1 MKGDD
6 VMILADKI
14 MELRKKNGWSQEEL
28 AEKIG
33 VSRQSVSKWE
43 SAQAVPD
50 LNKILVLS
58 EVFGVTTDYL
68 LKDEMVEEEYL
79 EMQQDVSEEVRH
91 ITMEQA
97 NEFMGLKQMTAP
109 RIATGVALCILSPI
123 MLIVLTGA
131 AEMGILPVTFTEDR
145 ASMIG
150 LIVLIL
156 FVASAVFLFIT
167 SGAKTHDY
175 EFLDT
180 EIIETAYGVNGMV
193 REKQKRYRNIYIR
206 NCALGVC
213 FCILSV
219 VPLFMTIFV
228 ADNGFMVC
236 IGVGLLLCMIAVGV
250 YLLVK
255 TGIIWESYEKLLQ
268 EGEYNKETKR
278 NKKRNELISS
288 VYWTVVIAVYLGYS
302 FVTFSWNKSW
312 IIWPV
317 AAILYGALIAVMN
330 FIRNKNEN

>member
-1 MKGDD
+1 MKGED

-28 AEKIG
+28 AEKVG

-79 EMQQDVSEEVRH
+79 EMQQDVLAEVRH

-97 NEFMGLKQMTAP
+97 NEFIGLKQMTAP
-109 RIATGVALCILSPI
+109 RIAIGVAMCILSPI
-123 MLIVLTGA
+123 MLIVLTSA
-131 AEMGILPVTFTEDR
+131 AEMGMLSIALTEEK
-145 ASMIG
+145 AAMIG
-150 LIVLIL
+150 LIILIL
-156 FVASAVFLFIT
+156 LVASAVFLFIT
-167 SGAKTHDY
+167 SGSKTHDY
-175 EFLDT
+175 EFLDI

-193 REKQKRYRNIYIR
+193 REKQNRYRNIYIR

-219 VPLFMTIFV
+219 VPLFMTLFV
-228 ADNGFMVC
+228 SDNDFMAC

-268 EGEYNKETKR
+268 EGEYSKETKR

-288 VYWTVVIAVYLGYS
+288 VYWAVVIAVYLGYS
-302 FVTFSWNKSW
+302 LVTFSWDKSW

-317 AAILYGALIAVMN
+317 AAVLYGALIAVMN

>member
-1 MKGDD
+1 
-6 VMILADKI
+6 MILADKI

-167 SGAKTHDY
+167 SGSKTHDY

-236 IGVGLLLCMIAVGV
+236 IGVGFLLCMIAVGV
-250 YLLVK
+250 YLLAK

-288 VYWTVVIAVYLGYS
+288 VYWAVVIAVYLGYS
-302 FVTFSWNKSW
+302 FVTFSWDKSW

>member
-1 MKGDD
+1 MKGED

-58 EVFGVTTDYL
+58 KVFGVTTDYL

-79 EMQQDVSEEVRH
+79 DLQQDVSEEVRH
-91 ITMEQA
+91 VTMEQA
-97 NEFMGLKQMTAP
+97 NEFMGLKQMTAT
-109 RIATGVALCILSPI
+109 RIAIGVALCILSPI
-123 MLIVLTGA
+123 MLIVLSGA
-131 AEMGILPVTFTEDR
+131 AEMGMLSVAFTEER
-145 ASMIG
+145 AAMIG
-150 LIVLIL
+150 LIILIL

-167 SGAKTHDY
+167 SGSKTHDY
-175 EFLDT
+175 EFLNT

-228 ADNGFMVC
+228 ADNEFMAC

-268 EGEYNKETKR
+268 EGEYNKIAKR
-278 NKKRNELISS
+278 NNKKNELIGEI
-288 VYWTVVIAVYLGYS
+288 YWMI
-302 FVTFSWNKSW
+302 
-312 IIWPV
+312 V
-317 AAILYGALIAVMN
+317 AAIYLAYSFITFDWHKTWIVWPIAGVLFAALIAILN
-330 FIRNKNEN
+330 IIHNKEEI

>member
-1 MKGDD
+1 MKGED

-28 AEKIG
+28 AEKVG
-33 VSRQSVSKWE
+33 VSRQSISKWE

-97 NEFMGLKQMTAP
+97 NEFMGIKQMTAP
-109 RIATGVALCILSPI
+109 RIAIGVALCILSPI
-123 MLIVLTGA
+123 MLIVLAGA
-131 AEMGILPVTFTEDR
+131 AETGILPVSFTEER

-150 LIVLIL
+150 LIILIL

-167 SGAKTHDY
+167 SGSKTHDY

-180 EIIETAYGVNGMV
+180 EIIETAYGVNGIV
-193 REKQKRYRNIYIR
+193 REKQNRYRNIYIR

-228 ADNGFMVC
+228 ADNDFMAC

-278 NKKRNELISS
+278 NKKKNELISS
-288 VYWTVVIAVYLGYS
+288 VYWAVVIAVYLGYS
-302 FVTFSWNKSW
+302 FVTFSWDKSW

-317 AAILYGALIAVMN
+317 AAVLYGALIAILN
-330 FIRNKNEN
+330 LIRSKEEA

>member
-1 MKGDD
+1 
-6 VMILADKI
+6 MILADKI

-79 EMQQDVSEEVRH
+79 EMQQDISEEVRH

-228 ADNGFMVC
+228 ADNEFMAC

-255 TGIIWESYEKLLQ
+255 MGIIWESYEKLLQ
-268 EGEYNKETKR
+268 EGEYNKIAKR
-278 NKKRNELISS
+278 NNKKNELIGEI
-288 VYWTVVIAVYLGYS
+288 YWMI
-302 FVTFSWNKSW
+302 
-312 IIWPV
+312 V
-317 AAILYGALIAVMN
+317 AAIYLAYSFITFDWHKTWIVWPIAGVLFAALIAILN
-330 FIRNKNEN
+330 IIHNKEEI

>member
-1 MKGDD
+1 
-6 VMILADKI
+6 MILADKI

-79 EMQQDVSEEVRH
+79 ETQQDISEEVRH

-97 NEFMGLKQMTAP
+97 NEFIRLKQMTAP
-109 RIATGVALCILSPI
+109 RIAIGVAMCILSPI
-123 MLIVLTGA
+123 MLIVLLGA
-131 AEMGILPVTFTEDR
+131 AEMGMLSMAFTEDR
-145 ASMIG
+145 VSMIG
-150 LIVLIL
+150 LIILFL

-167 SGAKTHDY
+167 SDLKTQDY

-193 REKQKRYRNIYIR
+193 REKQNRYRNIHVR

-228 ADNGFMVC
+228 ADNGFMAC
-236 IGVGLLLCMIAVGV
+236 IGVGLLLCMVALGV

-255 TGIIWESYEKLLQ
+255 TGVIWESYEKLLQ

-278 NKKRNELISS
+278 NNKRNELISS
-288 VYWTVVIAVYLGYS
+288 VYWAVITAIYLGYS
-302 FVTFSWNKSW
+302 FVTFDWDKSW

-317 AAILYGALIAVMN
+317 AAVLYGALIAVLN
-330 FIRNKNEN
+330 LIRSKDKN

>member
-1 MKGDD
+1 
-6 VMILADKI
+6 MILADKI

-28 AEKIG
+28 AEKVG

-58 EVFGVTTDYL
+58 EVFGVTTDFL

-109 RIATGVALCILSPI
+109 RIAIGVALCILSPI
-123 MLIVLTGA
+123 MLIVLSGA
-131 AEMGILPVTFTEDR
+131 VEMGMLSVAFTEER

-150 LIVLIL
+150 LIILIL

-167 SGAKTHDY
+167 SGSKTHDY

-193 REKQKRYRNIYIR
+193 REKQNRYRNIYIR

-228 ADNGFMVC
+228 ADNDFMAC
-236 IGVGLLLCMIAVGV
+236 IGVGLLLCMIAFGV

-288 VYWTVVIAVYLGYS
+288 VYWAVVTAVYLGYS
-302 FVTFSWNKSW
+302 FITFDWARSW
-312 IIWPV
+312 IVWPIAGV
-317 AAILYGALIAVMN
+317 LFAALIAILN
-330 FIRNKNEN
+330 LIRNKEEA

>member
-1 MKGDD
+1 
-6 VMILADKI
+6 MILADKI

-79 EMQQDVSEEVRH
+79 EMQQDISEEVRH

-109 RIATGVALCILSPI
+109 RIAIGVALCILSPI
-123 MLIVLTGA
+123 MLIVLAGA
-131 AEMGILPVTFTEDR
+131 AETGILPVTFTEER

-167 SGAKTHDY
+167 SGSKTHDY

-180 EIIETAYGVNGMV
+180 EII
-193 REKQKRYRNIYIR
+193 
-206 NCALGVC
+206 
-213 FCILSV
+213 
-219 VPLFMTIFV
+219 
-228 ADNGFMVC
+228 
-236 IGVGLLLCMIAVGV
+236 
-250 YLLVK
+250 
-255 TGIIWESYEKLLQ
+255 
-268 EGEYNKETKR
+268 
-278 NKKRNELISS
+278 
-288 VYWTVVIAVYLGYS
+288 
-302 FVTFSWNKSW
+302 
-312 IIWPV
+312 
-317 AAILYGALIAVMN
+317 
-330 FIRNKNEN
+330 